1 MPSTKYKAPEPTLRE
16 IIGVKENHDFLA
28 MVPIESIKPSK
39 TNDMFRES
47 TDFKDESIKELAAS
61 IKEKGL
67 LQPILLRAEGNG
79 GFILVAGERRY
90 RACLSLDMKEIPAY
104 VKEMTEEEAF
114 ELQLTENLQR
124 KDVHP
129 MKEAKAYRHLTGTG
143 KYSTQ
148 ELALRFGKSET
159 YVLQR
164 LRLNS
169 LLPEIAKD
177 FEKDDLSLAQALV
190 IARLEKADQE
200 EVLEQNKNNNG
211 SLNSN
216 RNYYASAQELE
227 NYIAEEITRE
237 LSKVPWDLSDATIVP
252 KAGACTACG
261 KRSGAQ
267 ALLFADIKEKDR
279 CFDSACFK
287 SKLNACL
294 FIKVKKLV
302 EDKPDTIFLVSG
314 GYKVDKPDQR
324 IASYLSSQ
332 KIKPLTSES
341 YSPNNYYQHKKAIK
355 GFYINGDQAGQF
367 KQVYVAGPAT
377 KAVNGS
383 AKGEQKVT
391 AEDIK
396 ESIERIK
403 ERTKRA
409 AELDAEKLYDRILE
423 AMCKDEILARDNREA
438 SPSEYGF
445 LAGLIY
451 DRLDYSKQ
459 EVFDKYFGFTKIKKD
474 EDRAQA
480 FVDLGALKV
489 IQMVRTIAARTTSR
503 EHAHDSDMGILVARM
518 AKDWGIP
525 VDQFKNEQDFERA
538 AREGRAAQRIK
549 ELQAQLKPAPKKVK
563 A

>member
-1 MPSTKYKAPEPTLRE
+1 MSSTKYKAPEPTVAELT
-16 IIGVKENHDFLA
+16 GVKENHDFLA
-28 MVPIESIKPSK
+28 MVPIGSIKPSK
-39 TNDMFRES
+39 TNDMFRDS

-177 FEKDDLSLAQALV
+177 FENDDLSLAQALV

-211 SLNSN
+211 RLNNN

-227 NYIAEEITRE
+227 HYIAEEITRE

-267 ALLFADIKEKDR
+267 SVLFADIKEKDR

-302 EDKPDTIFLVSG
+302 EDKPDTIFLQAE
-314 GYKVDKPDQR
+314 GYSVDKPDQR
-324 IASYLSSQ
+324 IMSYLSSQ
-332 KIKPLTSES
+332 KIKPLTTDS
-341 YSPNNYYQHKKAIK
+341 YSSHNYGQWKKAIK
-355 GFYINGDQAGQF
+355 GFYINGDQAGHL

-377 KAVNGS
+377 KAVNGA

-409 AELDAEKLYDRILE
+409 AELDGEKLYDRILE
-423 AMCKDEILARDNREA
+423 AMCKNEIRAKDNREA

-451 DRLDYSKQ
+451 DRLDYSSQ
-459 EVFDKYFGFTKIKKD
+459 EVFDKSFGFTKLKKD

-503 EHAHDSDMGILVARM
+503 EHSHDSDMGILIARM

-525 VDQFKNEQDFERA
+525 VDKFKNEQDFERA
-538 AREGRAAQRIK
+538 AREAKAAQRIR
-549 ELQAQLKPAPKKVK
+549 ELQAQLKPAPKKAK